1 MAGRLAT
8 PRRRVRRCGS
18 TGEDRLRWIDSPES
32 NAHARRGFCG
42 ECGSSLFWDAPDRA
56 TISITAGTLDAPTG
70 LRTVKHIYTA
80 DAGDWYELD

>member
-1 MAGRLAT
+1 MCLTVLSPVGESSEPAVMLIVARSGASQNRLEPHSPQK
-8 PRRRVRRCGS
+8 PR
-18 TGEDRLRWIDSPES
+18 
-32 NAHARRGFCG
+32 
-42 ECGSSLFWDAPDRA
+42 RA